1 MTSSHSV
8 AGLLVLLSLASVSAD
23 TIFGRSSLAA
33 AFARS
38 NLRPYAA
45 RHQVPAHAAPPAA
58 HPTKLSPYAARHHN
72 VAAKVSAVKPL
83 AAAVLPTVAVSP
95 VVAAMLVPPA
105 AAAAVEA
112 EVEAA
117 PPAPVAEI
125 PVADAPVADAPDATA
140 SVAPKAPQAA
150 VIKQLQDDLQEVK
163 QMHTNVVAVEKTLA
177 ADVSLLRESALLERM
192 SKSPKARAAA
202 QQQLRQTERLV
213 KDTEA
218 MVKTSRVLAAQR
230 ARDALREAHEVQKAA
245 DELSKEASAQLKLAA
260 SKPKK
265 AAPAKV
271 VHVAKPM
278 DNDDDSTPDAADDVA
293 M

>member
-38 NLRPYAA
+38 NLRPYGA

-105 AAAAVEA
+105 AAVQAN
-112 EVEAA
+112 VEAA
-117 PPAPVAEI
+117 PPAPVAEV

-260 SKPKK
+260 SKPKVA

>member
-1 MTSSHSV
+1 MASSRSV
-8 AGLLVLLSLASVSAD
+8 AALLVLLSLTSAGAN
-23 TIFGRSSLAA
+23 TLFHGSSLAA
-33 AFARS
+33 AFKS
-38 NLRPYAA
+38 NLRPYGA
-45 RHQVPAHAAPPAA
+45 RHQGPAHAAAPAT
-58 HPTKLSPYAARHHN
+58 HPKKLSPYAARHQN
-72 VAAKVSAVKPL
+72 VAAKVSAVKPV

-105 AAAAVEA
+105 AAAVEA
-112 EVEAA
+112 KVEA
-117 PPAPVAEI
+117 PPAPVAETPVADTPLADV
-125 PVADAPVADAPDATA
+125 PVADATA
-140 SVAPKAPQAA
+140 NVAPKAPQAA
-150 VIKQLQDDLQEVK
+150 VIKQLADDLQEVK

-177 ADVSLLRESALLERM
+177 ADVSLLRESAKLEHM

-213 KDTEA
+213 KDTEL

-260 SKPKK
+260 TKPKVAAAPIK
-265 AAPAKV
+265 AAP
-271 VHVAKPM
+271 VAKPM
-278 DNDDDSTPDAADDVA
+278 DTDDDSTPDAADDVA